1 VIPMFLAVPAQI
13 RMALS
18 MLLAFRSGILV
29 VAISCEKRTT
39 VGRRR
44 GSVWDEDDSGAEGE

>member
-1 VIPMFLAVPAQI
+1 MFLAVPAQI